1 MLRTTS
7 ILLLSLFM
15 SCLGIAQQNQTEDPV
30 ARELG
35 LRFSGFDDFNL
46 FYKKA
51 IGADK
56 YRRHRFLFG
65 RVAYNSSRADF
76 DFNVGYAL
84 GTEKRKPIADK
95 LSFIHGWDFSLSASY
110 ANRAAGNDRNNQY
123 LLNPAIGYVLGF
135 QLDISDSFALSAEVI
150 PSIRS
155 TIGIY
160 DNGDNLYQF
169 AADLNSNGT
178 ALSLM
183 YRF

>member
-1 MLRTTS
+1 
-7 ILLLSLFM
+7 
-15 SCLGIAQQNQTEDPV
+15 
-30 ARELG
+30 
-35 LRFSGFDDFNL
+35 
-46 FYKKA
+46 
-51 IGADK
+51 
-56 YRRHRFLFG
+56 
-65 RVAYNSSRADF
+65 
-76 DFNVGYAL
+76 VGYAF

-95 LSFIHGWDFSLSASY
+95 LSFIHGWDFSFSFAYSN
-110 ANRAAGNDRNNQY
+110 ARSNTGRNNQI

-155 TIGIY
+155 SIALY
-160 DNGDNLYQF
+160 DYTTNQYQF